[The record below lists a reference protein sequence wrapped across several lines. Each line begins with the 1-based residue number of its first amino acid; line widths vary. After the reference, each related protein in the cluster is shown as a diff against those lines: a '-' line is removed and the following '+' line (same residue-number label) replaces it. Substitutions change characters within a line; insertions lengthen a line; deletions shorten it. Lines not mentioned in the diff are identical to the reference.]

1 MDDTIEDTI
10 GRTIR
15 DAHGM
20 SETGERNDRSRRRGG
35 GESRRGATRQ
45 VGALLPALTRRALGK
60 HGFSTAALVTDWRV
74 IVGAEV
80 AENCQPE
87 RLAFPRGKRSD
98 GVLHIRTSSAYALEL
113 QHIAPQVVERI
124 NVFLGYAAI
133 SRLKLIH
140 APRRGGAHVG
150 DSASPVRAAE
160 HDRTSAAQPAAKGDR
175 ALEISLARLAK
186 AIRENESKCKK

>member
-1 MDDTIEDTI
+1 
-10 GRTIR
+10 
-15 DAHGM
+15 M
-20 SETGERNDRSRRRGG
+20 SKTSERKDR
-35 GESRRGATRQ
+35 SRRGATQQ

-60 HGFSTAALVTDWRV
+60 HGFSTAALVTDWHV
-74 IVGAEV
+74 IVGTEV

-87 RLAFPRGKRSD
+87 RLAFPRGKRSE

-113 QHIAPQVVERI
+113 QHIEPQVVERI

-140 APRRGGAHVG
+140 APRRGGPDAGYG
-150 DSASPVRAAE
+150 DTAGATANQ
-160 HDRTSAAQPAAKGDR
+160 DRTSATQPTAKGAR

-186 AIRENESKCKK
+186 AIRENESKCEK